1 MKLLLIIAIIV
12 IVLLFLWLVYFAWYL
27 AGGYNADNKCE
38 DEIIKLKREIRWWK
52 NQMHGALKE
61 VNDWKRKF
69 NDMQCKY
76 NKERNRVFECEQN
89 LEAYIQWKKIKWKT
103 IAEKNKE
110 NIISLFN
117 EWLTDKEIAKIIGC
131 GRSTIQRAV
140 KKFWLR

>member
-1 MKLLLIIAIIV
+1 MLTRLVVIIIIAWIV
-12 IVLLFLWLVYFAWYL
+12 YIWFEWWVVYTINHDIDRKNENYKEL
-27 AGGYNADNKCE
+27 T
-38 DEIIKLKREIRWWK
+38 DEIEWWK
-52 NQMHGALKE
+52 KQTHNTLAE

-76 NKERNRVFECEQN
+76 NKERNKVFECEQN
-89 LEAYIQWKKIKWKT
+89 LEAYIQWKKVKWKT
-103 IAEKNKE
+103 IDERNKE

-131 GRSTIQRAV
+131 WRSTIQRAV

>member
-1 MKLLLIIAIIV
+1 MLTRLVAIIIIAWIV
-12 IVLLFLWLVYFAWYL
+12 YIWFEWWVVYTINHGMEKDSNRFDELL
-27 AGGYNADNKCE
+27 E
-38 DEIIKLKREIRWWK
+38 EIEWWK
-52 NQMHGALKE
+52 KQTHDTLAE

-76 NKERNRVFECEQN
+76 NKERNKVFECEQN
-89 LEAYIQWKKIKWKT
+89 LEAYIQWKKVKWKT
-103 IAEKNKE
+103 IAEINKE